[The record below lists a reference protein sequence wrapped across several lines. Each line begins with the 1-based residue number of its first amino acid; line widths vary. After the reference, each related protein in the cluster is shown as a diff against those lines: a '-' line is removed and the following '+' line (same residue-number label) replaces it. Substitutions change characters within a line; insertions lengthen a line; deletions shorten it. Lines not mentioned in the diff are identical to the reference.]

1 MLATE
6 KVRLADW
13 HKGIREIIKQLDDTN
28 VKILTAMWKYGPR
41 NLLEVSRR
49 TGIPFTSV
57 YHRVAKLER
66 KSKRVATLA
75 PQVAQLGMMRVV
87 VMVTASPGAEDRV
100 TLALKLPNL
109 WRSIDRCEGSYTH
122 LSVHY
127 VPVKFLSQFKRYL
140 RRLTEL
146 KLVTQCKTILT
157 GEYIPNFPDF
167 GYYNPAIN
175 QWSFA
180 WNKWLDGLKRKPSKT
195 IEDPTGYAVC
205 ADKKDLLIV
214 KELQKNAR
222 RSFADLAPILGISL
236 QGVKYHFDKKLIPS
250 GIVKYYGFD
259 VWPYPEEVSAYHEIL
274 LEFPNKQAMN
284 RFFSLVDELFF
295 VLGVAKVLRQ
305 NALFVRT
312 YTLQTQVPSLFAFLS
327 QMARQGLLETYSS
340 VRQSFISRE
349 AQSVSYELF
358 EDGIGWTFD
367 LRKRLSELSKLART
381 TTLRE
386 KAR

>member
-327 QMARQGLLETYSS
+327 QMARQRLLETYSS